1 MLTIATE
8 RESNV
13 ANYTDSIEK
22 LIESLIKLPG
32 IGRRSAERIVNYILG
47 VSKDEIKNLSDAINK
62 VKENV
67 RFCKVCNN
75 LSEQDLCKICN
86 DLRRQKDVICIVEK
100 ASDVT
105 AIEKAGIFSGVYHVL
120 LGSIAPLEGRGPS
133 DLKIEGLLER
143 IRQNHIK
150 EVIIATDADTE
161 GETTAMYLTKIIKP
175 LGVSLSRIGLGLPV
189 GSNLEYADATT
200 ISKSIESRRTI

>member
-1 MLTIATE
+1 M
-8 RESNV
+8 
-13 ANYTDSIEK
+13 ANYTDSIDK
-22 LIESLIKLPG
+22 LIEGLVRLPG
-32 IGRRSAERIVNYILG
+32 IGRRSAERIANYILSA
-47 VSKDEIKNLSDAINK
+47 SKDEIKNLSDAINK

-75 LSEQDLCKICN
+75 LSEQELCKIC
-86 DLRRQKDVICIVEK
+86 DDARRQKDVICIVEK
-100 ASDVT
+100 TSDVT
-105 AIEKAGIFSGVYHVL
+105 AVEKAGNFTGVYHVL

-133 DLKIEGLLER
+133 DLKIEGLLQR

-175 LGVSLSRIGLGLPV
+175 LGVSVSRIGLGLPV

-200 ISKSIESRRTI
+200 ISKSLESRRII